1 MLTGARFGGYGTFL
15 PTYQRSPSI
24 WSNPVAQQKVQSHGI
39 QASSHDDQLVE
50 VDSNNLRDQKQ

>member
-24 WSNPVAQQKVQSHGI
+24 RSNPVAQHKVHSHGI
-39 QASSHDDQLVE
+39 QASSLDDQLVE
-50 VDSNNLRDQKQ
+50 VDSNNFRDQKQ